1 MHYTFRTRP
10 RGVPWWFWVIV
21 LFQCRAILWGVF
33 GFITHEPGRY
43 FLSGANALSEWV
55 VVVSGLPALIMAIM
69 YALEVTSGVLRRI
82 ALILMVLASLTDIIM
97 KGHGVIA
104 PDILTEE
111 RYFPSLMV
119 LFNVICILALISG
132 GRLRRALLPGREH
145 HE

>member
-1 MHYTFRTRP
+1 
-10 RGVPWWFWVIV
+10 
-21 LFQCRAILWGVF
+21 
-33 GFITHEPGRY
+33 
-43 FLSGANALSEWV
+43 
-55 VVVSGLPALIMAIM
+55 MAIM